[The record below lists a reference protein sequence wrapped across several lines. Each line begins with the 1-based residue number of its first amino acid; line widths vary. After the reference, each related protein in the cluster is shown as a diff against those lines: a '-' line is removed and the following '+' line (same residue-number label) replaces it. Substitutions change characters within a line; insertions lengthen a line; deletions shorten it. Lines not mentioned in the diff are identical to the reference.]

1 MERRVKPRAAA
12 ISDTRPATSA
22 AMPPAFPASRAG
34 GGSLVVTLTL
44 MLAMSVAALAL
55 ARMVGSDLLVAGNA
69 AFRESAVLGSD
80 AGTEAA
86 VAWLAAQ
93 SASVPTASLLAD
105 QPAQGYYASVPD
117 GLLIT
122 GAAATG
128 TATTVGIDW
137 DGDGCA
143 GRGVSRCVAAAPAL
157 AVDDAG
163 NRVRFTIHRM
173 CRQAGATQGGGNS
186 CLSYQPAQGS
196 GGSRGQLGYG
206 AALRFAPGERVYYR
220 VTTRVRG
227 PRDAT
232 VFTQVL
238 VHL

>member
-1 MERRVKPRAAA
+1 MSARRDKAA
-12 ISDTRPATSA
+12 R
-22 AMPPAFPASRAG
+22 RAG
-34 GGSLVVTLTL
+34 ASAVQRANIPEAGGSLVVALTL
-44 MLAMSVAALAL
+44 MVAMSVAALAL
-55 ARMVGSDLLVAGNA
+55 ARMVGTDLLLAGNA

-86 VAWLAAQ
+86 IAWLAAQ
-93 SASVPTASLLAD
+93 ASAAPVTALQVD
-105 QPAQGYYASVPD
+105 QPTLGYYASVPD
-117 GLLIT
+117 GLLVT

-137 DGDGCA
+137 DDDGCA
-143 GRGVSRCVAAAPAL
+143 SRGVARCLKAAPAL
-157 AVDDAG
+157 ALDGAG
-163 NRVRFTIHRM
+163 NRIRFAIHRM

-186 CLSYQPAQGS
+186 CLSYQPAQG
-196 GGSRGQLGYG
+196 GGGNRGQLGYG
-206 AALRFAPGERVYYR
+206 AALRILPGERVYYR

-227 PRDAT
+227 PRNTT

>member
-1 MERRVKPRAAA
+1 MKPGTAA
-12 ISDTRPATSA
+12 
-22 AMPPAFPASRAG
+22 PPAKSPALSTPRFVSLSSTSQTRNA

-44 MLAMSVAALAL
+44 VVAMSVAALAL
-55 ARMVGSDLLVAGNA
+55 ARMVGTDLLLAGNA

-93 SASVPTASLLAD
+93 SASVPTASLLSD

-117 GLLIT
+117 GLQVT

-128 TATTVGIDW
+128 TAVTVGIDW
-137 DGDGCA
+137 DDDGCS
-143 GRGVSRCVAAAPAL
+143 GRSLGRCVAAAPAL
-157 AVDDAG
+157 PVDDAG
-163 NRVRFTIHRM
+163 NRIRFTIHRM
-173 CRQAGATQGGGNS
+173 CRQAGATQAGGNS
-186 CLSYQPAQGS
+186 CLSYQPAQGG

-227 PRDAT
+227 PHNAT